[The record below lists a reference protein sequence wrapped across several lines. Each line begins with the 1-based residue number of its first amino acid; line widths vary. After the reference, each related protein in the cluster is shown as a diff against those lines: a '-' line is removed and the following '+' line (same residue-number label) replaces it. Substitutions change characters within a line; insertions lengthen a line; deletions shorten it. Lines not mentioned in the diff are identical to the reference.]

1 MIDFAAI
8 PIFVTVIETGSFS
21 KAAEQLGSSKS
32 AVSKRITQLETR
44 LGVRLINRTTRK
56 LSLTSAGE
64 QYLAYATQAYDA
76 AKQGED
82 LVTQQQSKPKGVVK
96 FGVPM
101 TFGRL
106 HIAPLL
112 AQFQKQYP
120 DIQLEMQLDDRVVD
134 LVETGLD
141 FVIRIG
147 ELKDSSL
154 IAKPI
159 AQCHSIICASPA
171 YLSKAGIPSS
181 PQCLTEHNCLLYSY
195 YQAGNDWYFSPGYND
210 DETSFIKV
218 TPRGSFTANNSEAI
232 HQAVLDGVG
241 IAQLPTFIVAND
253 VRAKRLVPLLS
264 AYPLPEHGI
273 YALLPERKH
282 VPTKVSLLIEYLSQA
297 IAQRQRGWK
306 LT

>member
-8 PIFVTVIETGSFS
+8 PVFVTVIETGSFS

-56 LSLTSAGE
+56 LSLTQAGE
-64 QYLAYATQAYDA
+64 QYLDYASRAFEA

-82 LVTQQQSKPKGVVK
+82 IITQQQGKPKGLVK

-101 TFGRL
+101 SFGRL
-106 HIAPLL
+106 HIAPLITD
-112 AQFQKQYP
+112 FQTRYP
-120 DIQLEMQLDDRVVD
+120 DIQLDMQLDDSIVD
-134 LVETGLD
+134 IVEAGLD

-159 AQCHSIICASPA
+159 APCHSIICASPN
-171 YLSKAGIPSS
+171 YLAKAGTPES
-181 PQCLTEHNCLLYSY
+181 PQSLTEHNCLRYSY
-195 YQAGNDWYFSPGYND
+195 YQAGNDWHFNSPQGRVN
-210 DETSFIKV
+210 I
-218 TPRGSFTANNSEAI
+218 TPKGNFCSNNSEAI
-232 HQAVLDGVG
+232 HQVVLSGMG
-241 IAQLPTFIVAND
+241 IAQLPKFIVAED
-253 VRAKRLVPLLS
+253 IQAKRLIPLLTEH
-264 AYPLPEHGI
+264 PLPEHGI

-282 VPTKVSLLIEYLSQA
+282 IPTKVSLLIAHLSQA
-297 IAQRQRGWK
+297 ITKAQEQW
-306 LT
+306 